1 MRIVSIYFAKKP
13 QSYGDRKVY
22 FQQQSALLKLGIAGD
37 PETVFWEEF
46 WAQNDKWLENGDQL
60 VLCGD
65 WSHDVEDPNFL
76 ANFNDRNLVP
86 AITSKYPNAPE
97 RYNLDFK
104 SIDEIFVSLSL
115 SVKAAGY
122 LEHGASLGHHRPIW
136 IDLDKKSAFG
146 TRYPDLPSYQ
156 ARRLKCTSPA
166 VVKQYLQELHKYYK
180 KHDVYSRIHHLFFNF
195 KVPLT
200 QQDVKEYEKLDTL
213 RANGMKK
220 AESKCRRLKMGA
232 CKWSPKYAE
241 AHLKYKYLR
250 LSMSRLK
257 GKKISTKFLW
267 RLSKNTAI
275 NAVPLSQK
283 VSCKHI
289 RSTKK

>member
-46 WAQNDKWLENGDQL
+46 WAQIDKWLENGDQL
-60 VLCGD
+60 VLRGD

-104 SIDEIFVSLSL
+104 SIDRIFVSLSL

-122 LEHGASLGHHRPIW
+122 LEHGA
-136 IDLDKKSAFG
+136 
-146 TRYPDLPSYQ
+146 
-156 ARRLKCTSPA
+156 
-166 VVKQYLQELHKYYK
+166 
-180 KHDVYSRIHHLFFNF
+180 
-195 KVPLT
+195 
-200 QQDVKEYEKLDTL
+200 
-213 RANGMKK
+213 
-220 AESKCRRLKMGA
+220 
-232 CKWSPKYAE
+232 
-241 AHLKYKYLR
+241 
-250 LSMSRLK
+250 
-257 GKKISTKFLW
+257 
-267 RLSKNTAI
+267 
-275 NAVPLSQK
+275 
-283 VSCKHI
+283 
-289 RSTKK
+289 